1 MTSGIGM
8 PAGHS
13 SVSAAITSWYIGS
26 PTAPGSLVRSITA
39 MERTVFGSAATK
51 ALVSSGRYRRTVSRP
66 TFSPAATSLATA
78 SRVAPT
84 PEPICTITRSASGAP
99 VYQNRL

>member
-1 MTSGIGM
+1 MT
-8 PAGHS
+8 
-13 SVSAAITSWYIGS
+13 
-26 PTAPGSLVRSITA
+26 
-39 MERTVFGSAATK
+39 
-51 ALVSSGRYRRTVSRP
+51 RP

-99 VYQNRL
+99 WYQNRLYLRPVTFAKRSIDSVTMPGTAA